1 VHSTINV
8 IADVNETFQGIMDI
22 LQNIFINEHA
32 VQRVFNTAVN
42 RSTTLVRFYIHA
54 LFGDNG
60 A

>member
-1 VHSTINV
+1 
-8 IADVNETFQGIMDI
+8 VNETFQGIMDI
-22 LQNIFINEHA
+22 VQNIFINEHA